1 MLVELTRSGKIRA
14 TSMIPNPQ
22 KCAAM
27 RTKTYPY
34 WVRIEGS
41 DRKLSPEGYLFNNER
56 IQSYFDNRFGH
67 LAKPWHAESC
77 ENMALEACKDL
88 SSLMLAEGIDVRCV
102 ECQILGS
109 NGAKIRGI
117 WNAPETEH
125 TDHERIPQEPVSG
138 MRTGA

>member
-1 MLVELTRSGKIRA
+1 
-14 TSMIPNPQ
+14 
-22 KCAAM
+22 M

-34 WVRIEGS
+34 WVRIEGT

-67 LAKPWHAESC
+67 LAKPWRAESC

-88 SSLMLAEGIDVRCV
+88 SRIMLDEGIDVKCV

-117 WNAPETEH
+117 WNAPGEEQTGRESIS
-125 TDHERIPQEPVSG
+125 ENAVSG
-138 MRTGA
+138 M